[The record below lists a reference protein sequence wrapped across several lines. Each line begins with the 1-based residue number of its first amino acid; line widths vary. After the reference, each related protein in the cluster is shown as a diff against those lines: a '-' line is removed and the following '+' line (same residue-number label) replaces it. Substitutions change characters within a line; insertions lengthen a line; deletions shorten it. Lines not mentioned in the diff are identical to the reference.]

1 MITGVLLPAAV
12 IVVLAILLPRALGRW
27 LPETFAGL
35 VLNGVISAALLTG
48 LAALVFAVTY
58 AWSGTQ
64 VGAMLGF
71 APGVTLGHF
80 LRLGLSAGLLWAP
93 VLVLSVAS
101 VPGRWKEGV
110 W

>member
-1 MITGVLLPAAV
+1 MLSGGLLPGLV
-12 IVVLAILLPRALGRW
+12 IVALAALIPRPLGRW
-27 LPETFAGL
+27 LPETFFGL
-35 VLNGVISAALLTG
+35 ILNGVISAALLTV
-48 LAALVFAVTY
+48 LAAGVFAVTY
-58 AWSGTQ
+58 VWSGTQ